1 MARPTNDQREAD
13 AQRSAEL
20 APIAAKAL
28 AHPTRVLIVDYL
40 SEHGSGSPSEI
51 SLAVGE
57 TGPSLGTISY
67 HVRQLASDEFQNF
80 IILDHTT
87 PRRGALEHH
96 YRLHSDSFHA
106 LAGLVGFS
114 RAVLKASGH

>member
-13 AQRSAEL
+13 AQRSTEL

-28 AHPTRVLIVDYL
+28 AHPTRILIVDYL
-40 SEHGSGSPSEI
+40 SQHGSGSPSEI
-51 SLAVGE
+51 SEAVGE

-80 IILDHTT
+80 IVLDHTT

-96 YRLHSDSFHA
+96 YKLHSGSTSA
-106 LAGLVGFS
+106 LAGLATFINGVMKKS
-114 RAVLKASGH
+114 R